1 MRCISGCLPPRA
13 GSCGDEEDFRVY
25 RKDEA
30 YSAAGLPLS
39 RDLESTLDGGGGDTH
54 PVGECAITDL
64 DCHPYLSRC
73 PFSFGSPLRSPERTT
88 FTRSFYQVTYRQA
101 GWSCIL
107 RKVDQGVEISV
118 NNRCGG
124 CATPPTLLHYAAV
137 HRKIRAKSFVA
148 PGLLVPSWSRFAHR
162 RGGAALTPRL
172 QAGR

>member
-64 DCHPYLSRC
+64 DCHPYHL
-73 PFSFGSPLRSPERTT
+73 G
-88 FTRSFYQVTYRQA
+88 
-101 GWSCIL
+101 
-107 RKVDQGVEISV
+107 
-118 NNRCGG
+118 
-124 CATPPTLLHYAAV
+124 
-137 HRKIRAKSFVA
+137 
-148 PGLLVPSWSRFAHR
+148 VPSPSVLHSGHR
-162 RGGAALTPRL
+162 SAPSSLAALTKHRP
-172 QAGR
+172 A